1 MGSNT
6 FSVPHRSVERFIQ
19 TFKNAMKAAK
29 NDGRSLQQS
38 LDSFTLTYR
47 TTPHATTSQAPCVL
61 FLQCHLRTLFDLLKP
76 DLEKQV
82 VEKQADQIV
91 QHDQHVKHWSF
102 STGQKVTAKNFRPGI
117 AWVVGKIE
125 KQLGPLSYLVRI
137 QSNLVW
143 KQVWDLNTPINVSWI
158 KNLKDI
164 LENWSLSSCACTNLF
179 KMDSYPVT
187 PQLQCIM
194 LH

>member
-1 MGSNT
+1 
-6 FSVPHRSVERFIQ
+6 
-19 TFKNAMKAAK
+19 MKAAK

-47 TTPHATTSQAPCVL
+47 TTPHATTSQAPYVL
-61 FLQCHLRTLFDLLKP
+61 FLQYQLRTLFDLLKP

-117 AWVVGKIE
+117 AWVVGEIE

-143 KQVWDLNTPINVSWI
+143 KQVWDLNTPINVSQI

-164 LENWSLSSCACTNLF
+164 LENWSLSTCACTNLF